1 MYSTASKG
9 KQENKSSKG
18 FDDENIIYGP
28 TTRKAWNEYWKSL
41 GSSQKDNDT
50 GNATSAP
57 TTKTRRDH
65 DKGSKSL
72 SGKRIETRS
81 SDKEINNENEKQPVK
96 KTRGRPRKYAPGVS
110 AVVNRAKKGKVTKA
124 SKVPI
129 ISEHRRGRP
138 PKHGKGGLKKK
149 GGKEGSSLDMLHQQT
164 LLSIQS
170 RSGTRLSPA
179 PGCVDKKL
187 SDASAPKDAEEK
199 DQDVTKDDLLS
210 TSPPPFPSSLASLV
224 TPGVMPSVIIK
235 DSSLLSVNEELD
247 RLVDKW
253 KSQML
258 SFLTHMQMPEFKSSL
273 VKQIEAEK
281 NRRHSLTAQ
290 IDAMEK
296 SIKGLQEKGVFA
308 LRAKL
313 SELGIHANTSDEVL
327 DQARQ
332 IVAHNKALLEKESQL
347 QAQVAREESVYAE
360 ICRVYEK
367 NIREKKI
374 DRRFFQE
381 LTGSLDPHKRLQ
393 DTERSEN
400 TAPEKSST
408 PSSASSSPARSQNS
422 RTTRSTPQN
431 KNGPER
437 DSETPLSGVGPP
449 PLKKTAA
456 PKQVKAKKEPKKR
469 GRKPKAADKNASLT
483 DGSLPEPPP
492 LKKPF
497 DLSDAKISIKGSPL
511 RPETGNKTSSST
523 GSANSGSS
531 PSEHRDSPAHEK
543 SEEAPRLTLTFVI
556 NREKNNFSVK
566 SPSKTPPHK
575 SPYPA
580 KNSPKSP
587 ADAVVAASS
596 KRKKRSPS
604 RDLSATTTRS
614 ATKKTRSSKSSG
626 PDTSSESEARIK
638 IKLGPK
644 EISVEPVVSNSPAT
658 NNTTDERNKSVP
670 STPAPLPNST
680 NATSTNTIPS
690 AVTSESQTT
699 TTASRLPSANGK
711 RSKFDKLLAVAS
723 HEMSLQAAAEASNS
737 GSTSSISSSALGEAT
752 RTLVPSPSISAS
764 SRPSSSASSS
774 SFNTTST
781 ATTNNPP
788 AISQQHHQML
798 SDVAFG
804 RRAPCVNTPP
814 QTPSPSLS
822 SSDRPITPGGGST
835 TSSMSPLLH
844 QQHQHYQQHIQN
856 QQQSQQQQSS
866 SQSSGNSSSFSHN
879 FSDSL
884 AAHLQN
890 PHHPLSSSE
899 SSAHHQFFN
908 SLQSMKNLASMTA
921 FGVPQQPGMD
931 STAPRRKPGRPPKKS
946 ISNEMWATQPPVDS
960 QPRTTLSEQLSNS
973 SGAAN
978 LTTSH
983 PHLSSSLNQCQ
994 YSNSNDNVATDYSV
1008 IRNRNSQ
1015 TTNSTSN
1022 AYSQHQQT
1030 SSSSTNPS
1038 SQSKT
1043 SYGSRSSSSTPVSS
1057 HPEGM
1062 SNYYPH
1068 NPYAP
1073 PGKLFNLI
1081 VWISSNSFS
1090 FPLEGPSG
1098 PQSVALSVIRR
1109 HETSGAPP
1117 PPTHQAPYPFPGFP
1131 MIAGTYPHLPANI
1144 PFESLQKE
1152 LTRNYNYYNRLNG
1165 LVEVALSAQ
1174 QQKLLQSGPN
1184 RSSLDAVCKRDF
1196 NPASYQ
1202 GSKSSQ
1208 IPSILSGEITPG
1220 K

>member
-1 MYSTASKG
+1 M
-9 KQENKSSKG
+9 
-18 FDDENIIYGP
+18 
-28 TTRKAWNEYWKSL
+28 
-41 GSSQKDNDT
+41 
-50 GNATSAP
+50 
-57 TTKTRRDH
+57 
-65 DKGSKSL
+65 
-72 SGKRIETRS
+72 
-81 SDKEINNENEKQPVK
+81 NNENEKEPLK
-96 KTRGRPRKYAPGVS
+96 KARGRPRKYPPGVS
-110 AVVNRAKKGKVTKA
+110 AVVNRAKKGKVTKT

-138 PKHGKGGLKKK
+138 PKHGKGGLKRKA
-149 GGKEGSSLDMLHQQT
+149 GKEGSSLDMLHQQT

-170 RSGTRLSPA
+170 RSGKRLSPA

-187 SDASAPKDAEEK
+187 SDASAPKAVDEK
-199 DQDVTKDDLLS
+199 DKDIRKDDLLS

-235 DSSLLSVNEELD
+235 DSSLLSVNEELH
-247 RLVDKW
+247 RLVEKW

-332 IVAHNKALLEKESQL
+332 IVAHNKALLEKESQFE
-347 QAQVAREESVYAE
+347 AQVAREESVYAE

-374 DRRFFQE
+374 DRKFFQE
-381 LTGSLDPHKRLQ
+381 LTGTLDPHKRLQ
-393 DTERSEN
+393 DSEKSEN

-408 PSSASSSPARSQNS
+408 PSSASSSPTRSENS

-437 DSETPLSGVGPP
+437 ESETPLSSVGPLS
-449 PLKKTAA
+449 LKKQA
-456 PKQVKAKKEPKKR
+456 KGKKEPKKR
-469 GRKPKAADKNASLT
+469 GRKPKAAVKNASLN
-483 DGSLPEPPP
+483 DASLPEPPP

-511 RPETGNKTSSST
+511 RPETGNKTSSAT

-604 RDLSATTTRS
+604 RDSSATTTRS
-614 ATKKTRSSKSSG
+614 ASKKTRSSKSSG
-626 PDTSSESEARIK
+626 PDTSSESEGRIK
-638 IKLGPK
+638 IKLGSK
-644 EISVEPVVSNSPAT
+644 EISVEPVASNSPAT
-658 NNTTDERNKSVP
+658 NNTTDERKKSLP
-670 STPAPLPNST
+670 STATPFPNNNN
-680 NATSTNTIPS
+680 NATSKKTIPS

-699 TTASRLPSANGK
+699 TTASRQTSSTGK
-711 RSKFDKLLAVAS
+711 GSKFDKLLAVAS
-723 HEMSLQAAAEASNS
+723 HEMSLQAAAEAHS
-737 GSTSSISSSALGEAT
+737 GCTSSLSSSVLGEAT
-752 RTLVPSPSISAS
+752 RTLAPSPSISAS

-781 ATTNNPP
+781 AATNHPP

-798 SDVAFG
+798 SEVAFG

-856 QQQSQQQQSS
+856 QQQQSS
-866 SQSSGNSSSFSHN
+866 SHPSGNSGSFSHN
-879 FSDSL
+879 FSDGL

-921 FGVPQQPGMD
+921 FGVPQQPAMD
-931 STAPRRKPGRPPKKS
+931 SSAPRRKPGRPPKKS
-946 ISNEMWATQPPVDS
+946 ISNDMWASQPPVDS
-960 QPRTTLSEQLSNS
+960 QPRTTLTEQLSNS
-973 SGAAN
+973 SAAN

-983 PHLSSSLNQCQ
+983 PHLSSSLNPCQ

-1022 AYSQHQQT
+1022 AYGQHQQQT

-1043 SYGSRSSSSTPVSS
+1043 SYGSRSASSTPVSS

-1062 SNYYPH
+1062 TNYYPH

-1073 PGKLFNLI
+1073 P
-1081 VWISSNSFS
+1081 
-1090 FPLEGPSG
+1090 GPSG

-1117 PPTHQAPYPFPGFP
+1117 PTHQPPYPFPGFP

-1184 RSSLDAVCKRDF
+1184 RASLDAVCKRDF

-1208 IPSILSGEITPG
+1208 MPSILTGEITPG